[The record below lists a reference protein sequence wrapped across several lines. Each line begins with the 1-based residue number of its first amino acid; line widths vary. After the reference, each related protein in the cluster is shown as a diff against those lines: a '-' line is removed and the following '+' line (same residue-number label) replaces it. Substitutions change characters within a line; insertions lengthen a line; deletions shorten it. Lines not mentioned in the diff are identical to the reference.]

1 MGNCLLKK
9 NIHKI
14 SKQNIKKHKKNIK
27 KHKKNI
33 KKYNFKREVV
43 NLTYYNEHGKR
54 TNPEKIINYS
64 YTYKGVPGGWYLK

>member
-14 SKQNIKKHKKNIK
+14 SKQNIKKHKQ
-27 KHKKNI
+27 NI

-43 NLTYYNEHGKR
+43 NLTYYNEHGER

>member
-14 SKQNIKKHKKNIK
+14 SKQNIKKHKQNS
-27 KHKKNI
+27 

-43 NLTYYNEHGKR
+43 NLTYYDEHGKR
-54 TNPEKIINYS
+54 TNPDKIINYS